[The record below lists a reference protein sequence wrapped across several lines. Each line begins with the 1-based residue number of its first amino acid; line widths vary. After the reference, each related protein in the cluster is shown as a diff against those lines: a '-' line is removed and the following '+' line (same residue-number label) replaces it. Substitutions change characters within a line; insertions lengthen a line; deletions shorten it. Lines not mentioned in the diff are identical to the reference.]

1 MTSRRPALAVRVA
14 SAYTLA
20 RRPGGTIHESFAP
33 LASPGFRTLWIS
45 TFAWNVARWMEM
57 TITSWTALQLTGSPW
72 LVGMVAVARAA
83 ALPVSG
89 PIMGALSDRIDRLQM
104 IRSSG
109 CVNVIVMASVAASLV
124 AGHGAYWQLLL
135 GCLWLGASWG
145 IDWPVRRSLL
155 PEYVGPE
162 RVLPAIVLDNVAFN
176 VARVAGPLIAGA
188 ALEAWG
194 AAGAYV
200 VLTIS
205 FLVASLSAWTL
216 ASPPARTVPVRVPGS
231 APPHRPSLWSDL
243 RDGFDYVRA
252 DPVVSGVIIISLV
265 MNILLYPYDS
275 MLSVFADGVLH
286 VGPVEL
292 GALGAATGVGAACSV
307 FLQPLFRSTRAQGL
321 AFIIGSIV
329 GGVALVL
336 FSVSSG
342 YVVALILLFVVGA
355 GTSSFGT
362 MQSSIIL
369 SRCSPAMRGRALG
382 LVTLAIGSAPIGS
395 LQLGFLADTVGVS
408 LAIGISS
415 ALSLV
420 LVIVVGMH
428 FGMFGRNLVGV
439 PVRAGESPSPA
450 AGGLPHDGGATP
462 DGVVDASPK
471 RGMKTPDGVAADN
484 PDVTATQVR

>member
-1 MTSRRPALAVRVA
+1 MTSRRPALAVRIA

-33 LASPGFRTLWIS
+33 LDSPGFRTFWIS
-45 TFAWNVARWMEM
+45 TFAWNLARWMEL

-72 LVGMVAVARAA
+72 LVGMVAVARSA

-89 PIMGALSDRIDRLQM
+89 PIMGALSDRVDRVRM
-104 IRSSG
+104 IRYSG
-109 CVNVIVMASVAASLV
+109 WVNVIVMGAVAASLV
-124 AGHGAYWQLLL
+124 AGFGAYWQLFL
-135 GCLWLGASWG
+135 GSLWLGASWG

-155 PEYVGPE
+155 AEYVGPE

-176 VARVAGPLIAGA
+176 VARVVGPLIAGA
-188 ALEAWG
+188 ALEAWD
-194 AAGAYV
+194 APGAYV
-200 VLTIS
+200 VLAIS
-205 FLVASLSAWTL
+205 FLVASLSVWTV
-216 ASPPARTVPVRVPGS
+216 ASPPAGTIPIHVPGS
-231 APPHRPSLWSDL
+231 ALPHRQSLWSDL

-252 DPVVSGVIIISLV
+252 DPVASGVIIVSLV
-265 MNILLYPYDS
+265 MNILLFQYQG
-275 MLSVFADGVLH
+275 MLSVFAADVLR

-292 GALGAATGVGAACSV
+292 GALGAATGVGAAFSV
-307 FLQPLFRSTRAQGL
+307 FLQPMFRSTRAQGL

-342 YVVALILLFVVGA
+342 YVAALLLLFVVGA

-362 MQSSIIL
+362 MQSSLIL
-369 SRCSPAMRGRALG
+369 SRCSPAMRGRAMG

-408 LAIGISS
+408 MAIGISS
-415 ALSLV
+415 ALSLI
-420 LVIVVGMH
+420 LVIVVGMY

-439 PVRAGESPSPA
+439 PLRAGESPFPEAGMALQPPLSKLEGEVD
-450 AGGLPHDGGATP
+450 GGL
-462 DGVVDASPK
+462 ASRVP
-471 RGMKTPDGVAADN
+471 G
-484 PDVTATQVR
+484 TAGDRSVP